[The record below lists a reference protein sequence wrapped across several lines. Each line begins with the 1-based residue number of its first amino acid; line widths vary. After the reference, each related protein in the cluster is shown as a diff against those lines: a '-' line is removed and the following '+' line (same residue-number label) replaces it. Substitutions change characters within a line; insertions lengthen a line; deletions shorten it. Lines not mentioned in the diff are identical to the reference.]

1 MEFLDFIPEKLW
13 QFLLVTLF
21 SLIIGLALRRLHS
34 AKEEFRV
41 FGTDRTFTFIGIL
54 GFLLYIFDPET
65 MIPYLGGGLVIAALL
80 GVYYHRK
87 MHDHQ
92 EYGLTTIV
100 VAFITYCIPPLVIT
114 QPAWLYILVVV
125 TVLIFTEMKG
135 SFVQMSRKFDKD
147 EFVTLAKFL
156 AIAGVILPIVPNE
169 PIVPF
174 LPLTPFKIWVAVVVI
189 SGVSYA
195 SYLLRKFVFTDSG
208 ILISGLLGGLYSS
221 TATTIILA
229 RKGKEDQAQMP
240 LYGSGIIL
248 SIAMMYLRILILMF
262 IFNSSL
268 ALAMLPAFLVLIG
281 VSAGTGI
288 FFFFRSR
295 GHQGGEKEGPIVD
308 KNPLE
313 FKVAII
319 FTLLFVSLSFITHFV
334 VDSFGARGLNVLSW
348 IVGVTDI
355 DPFLLNLFQGLFD
368 VPLNLIGLAVMQ
380 AIISNNIMKG
390 IYAAVIAGGTLRR
403 IALTGIGIISLV
415 NGLIALLMI

>member
-54 GFLLYIFDPET
+54 GYLLYIFDPHT
-65 MIPYLGGGLVIAALL
+65 MIPYMGGGLVIAALL
-80 GVYYHRK
+80 GVYYHHK
-87 MHDHQ
+87 MHVHQ
-92 EYGLTTIV
+92 EYGITTIV

-125 TVLIFTEMKG
+125 TVLILTEMKG

-195 SYLLRKFVFTDSG
+195 SYLLRKFVFADSG

-240 LYGSGIIL
+240 LYAAGIIL

-262 IFNSSL
+262 IFNSR
-268 ALAMLPAFLVLIG
+268 LAMTMLPSFLLLIA
-281 VSAGTGI
+281 VSGGTGM
-288 FFFFRSR
+288 FYFFRNR
-295 GHQGGEKEGPIVD
+295 GLKRDKTDGPIVD

-313 FKVAII
+313 FKVAIL

-334 VDSFGARGLNVLSW
+334 VESFGIRGLSVLSW

-368 VPLNLIGLAVMQ
+368 VPLNVIGLAVMQ

-390 IYAAVIAGGTLRR
+390 LYAAFIAGGSLRL
-403 IALTGIGIISLV
+403 ITISGIGIISLV
-415 NGLIALLMI
+415 NGLLVLFII